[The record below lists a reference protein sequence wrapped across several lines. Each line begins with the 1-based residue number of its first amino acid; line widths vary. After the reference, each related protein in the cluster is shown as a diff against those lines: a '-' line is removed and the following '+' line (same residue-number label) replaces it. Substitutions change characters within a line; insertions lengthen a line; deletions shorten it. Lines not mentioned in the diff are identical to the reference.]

1 METFH
6 VKLLYFLIVIEEHD
20 RYTCA
25 CQEHKPYTIY
35 TASLKKKLK
44 IFYNLLIKVPYIQVN
59 GDFKEHQIELTS
71 SAVKLSPIFC
81 SKSLML
87 ELIKVLLKTHVENI
101 QTNSIALF
109 NAKRTLHNT
118 K

>member
-1 METFH
+1 MSPLNT
-6 VKLLYFLIVIEEHD
+6 VKYVKTN
-20 RYTCA
+20 RNTR
-25 CQEHKPYTIY
+25 K
-35 TASLKKKLK
+35 
-44 IFYNLLIKVPYIQVN
+44 